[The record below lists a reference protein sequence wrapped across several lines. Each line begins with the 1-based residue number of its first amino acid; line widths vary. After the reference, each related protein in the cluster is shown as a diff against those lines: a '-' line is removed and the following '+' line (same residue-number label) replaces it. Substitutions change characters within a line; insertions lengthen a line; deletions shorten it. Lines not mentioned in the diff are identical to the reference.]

1 MWVQCAK
8 LADYQIFS
16 KLPGA
21 GPVFSARLLAAFGE
35 IRERFTDAGALQR
48 YAGVAPVLERSGQKN
63 WVHWRYAS
71 SRFVRQT
78 FVEWAASSI
87 AKSSWAEKFY
97 RLHRSK
103 GASRNATLRALAS
116 SGSAF
121 CSAAGS
127 TGSPT
132 MRPSTSRRCRRGT
145 RRCSRSPRRAQID
158 VTPRRPQG
166 VGWALRLFH
175 KEQELPIR

>member
-48 YAGVAPVLERSGQKN
+48 YAGVAPVLERSGQKS

-71 SRFVRQT
+71 SKFVRQT

-103 GASRNATLRALAS
+103 GASRNATLRALAFKWIRVLYRCWVDRKPYDEAKYLEALQKRHS
-116 SGSAF
+116 PLLQVA
-121 CSAAGS
+121 AAG
-127 TGSPT
+127 
-132 MRPSTSRRCRRGT
+132 
-145 RRCSRSPRRAQID
+145 AD
-158 VTPRRPQG
+158 
-166 VGWALRLFH
+166 
-175 KEQELPIR
+175 

>member
-35 IRERFTDAGALQR
+35 IRERFTDAGC
-48 YAGVAPVLERSGQKN
+48 GSAPAVRGCRAVIERSGQKS

-71 SRFVRQT
+71 SKFVRQT

-103 GASRNATLRALAS
+103 GASRNATLRVLAFKWIHP
-116 SGSAF
+116 GV
-121 CSAAGS
+121 
-127 TGSPT
+127 
-132 MRPSTSRRCRRGT
+132 RYWRR
-145 RRCSRSPRRAQID
+145 QNE
-158 VTPRRPQG
+158 
-166 VGWALRLFH
+166 FF
-175 KEQELPIR
+175 